1 MPIPPLRFVLCSL
14 VYLRGFRRVSMN
26 TALPG
31 LFILSGRAYVENPR
45 PLPGKPRSVVLD
57 VSFLAPPERDAGKFA
72 CSFRYFKSEEA
83 FVIADGLYD
92 IVATVTL
99 LLRYSPRTFPHQLF
113 HHCSLG
119 RRIPAQ
125 RQRAKHSDIRG

>member
-1 MPIPPLRFVLCSL
+1 
-14 VYLRGFRRVSMN
+14 MN

-31 LFILSGRAYVENPR
+31 LFVLSGRAYVENPR
-45 PLPGKPRSVVLD
+45 PLPGKPRSIVLD
-57 VSFLAPPERDAGKFA
+57 VSFLAPPKRNAGEFA

-92 IVATVTL
+92 IIATVTL
-99 LLRYSPRTFPHQLF
+99 LLRYSPHTFSHQLF

-119 RRIPAQ
+119 CRILPQ
-125 RQRAKHSDIRG
+125 CQRAKHSDI